1 MFDLTSLQREANR
14 LYGYTA
20 KQTLDYTQSL
30 YEKKLCTYPRTD
42 SQYLTDD
49 MLPTAENLISG
60 LFDVLT
66 FAKGI
71 DFPPDIPRIL
81 NSKKVSDHHAIIP
94 TAEAIKTAPA
104 ALPES
109 ERNILFL
116 IAAKLLMAVAQPF
129 EYETVTASFS
139 CGGMTFAAKGKTVKK
154 EGYKELERRFRST
167 LKEQTEDKKN
177 KDVYLPELSE
187 GQTFPAMTAK
197 LSEHDS
203 TPPKPYTE
211 DTLLSAMERAG
222 NEDITEEAER
232 KGLGTPATR
241 AAEVMGLEIAI
252 ADELLAEALQTLP
265 QDRLEI
271 VLLSYFLGMSDPE
284 IADQLNL
291 VRRTVAYRRTSSLQ
305 ALKKFMEGQADE

>member
-1 MFDLTSLQREANR
+1 MQ
-14 LYGYTA
+14 
-20 KQTLDYTQSL
+20 
-30 YEKKLCTYPRTD
+30 
-42 SQYLTDD
+42 
-49 MLPTAENLISG
+49 
-60 LFDVLT
+60 
-66 FAKGI
+66 
-71 DFPPDIPRIL
+71 
-81 NSKKVSDHHAIIP
+81 
-94 TAEAIKTAPA
+94 
-104 ALPES
+104 
-109 ERNILFL
+109 
-116 IAAKLLMAVAQPF
+116 
-129 EYETVTASFS
+129 
-139 CGGMTFAAKGKTVKK
+139 AKGKTVKK

-271 VLLSYFLGMSDPE
+271 VLLSYFLGMSEPGN
-284 IADQLNL
+284 ADQLNL
-291 VRRTVAYRRTSSLQ
+291 VRPDGSLPPDKLFTGTQ
-305 ALKKFMEGQADE
+305 KI

>member
-1 MFDLTSLQREANR
+1 
-14 LYGYTA
+14 
-20 KQTLDYTQSL
+20 
-30 YEKKLCTYPRTD
+30 
-42 SQYLTDD
+42 
-49 MLPTAENLISG
+49 
-60 LFDVLT
+60 
-66 FAKGI
+66 
-71 DFPPDIPRIL
+71 
-81 NSKKVSDHHAIIP
+81 
-94 TAEAIKTAPA
+94 
-104 ALPES
+104 
-109 ERNILFL
+109 
-116 IAAKLLMAVAQPF
+116 
-129 EYETVTASFS
+129 
-139 CGGMTFAAKGKTVKK
+139 
-154 EGYKELERRFRST
+154 
-167 LKEQTEDKKN
+167 
-177 KDVYLPELSE
+177 
-187 GQTFPAMTAK
+187 MTAK

-291 VRRTVAYRRTSSLQ
+291 PTL
-305 ALKKFMEGQADE
+305 